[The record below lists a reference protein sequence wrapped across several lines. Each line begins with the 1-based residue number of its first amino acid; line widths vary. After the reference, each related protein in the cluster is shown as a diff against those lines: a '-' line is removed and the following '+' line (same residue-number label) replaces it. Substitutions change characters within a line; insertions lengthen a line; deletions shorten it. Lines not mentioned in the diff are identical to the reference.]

1 MIDDGTQTYNL
12 HKVPAKLFGYLP
24 DFVTV
29 FEILL
34 HFLNL
39 SFSPFS
45 LQKICLQGAK
55 KTKNIVTECH
65 TRTKR
70 MICNNA
76 LLEED
81 LSIEINIKL

>member
-1 MIDDGTQTYNL
+1 VIDGTQTYNV
-12 HKVPAKLFGYLP
+12 HKLPAKLLGYLP

-39 SFSPFS
+39 FFFPFS
-45 LQKICLQGAK
+45 LQKIYLQGTNK
-55 KTKNIVTECH
+55 RKNIVTECH

-70 MICNNA
+70 MIRNNV
-76 LLEED
+76 LLYRK
-81 LSIEINIKL
+81 I